1 MPDSLFEEAAG
12 AAGADAPV
20 RGAKPGEGTP
30 LAARLAPLEL
40 DEFAGQEHILGAG
53 KLLRRAIEADS
64 LQSAVFYGPSGAGKT
79 ALAHYISLKTKARTF
94 ELNAAT
100 AGVPELKKI
109 LEFSKG
115 LAGGLAERR
124 RVLLILDEIHHFNRT
139 QQDVLL
145 PSVEKGEVILIGMT
159 TENPFFYINGALL
172 SRFIVVEFKTLE
184 EGHLRKILAR
194 ALADESGLKG
204 LNVELSGEAAD
215 YLVSNSMGDARR
227 LLNALELAA
236 VTTRP
241 GPGGKRKLDLETAR
255 ESIQRRSLRY
265 DKSSDEHYD
274 HISAFIKSMR
284 GSDPDAAVYWLAKML
299 EAGEDP
305 RFLARR
311 ILICA
316 SEDVGNA
323 NPMALLVAQSA
334 FKSVEVLGMPESRIT
349 LAQAAIYVAVS
360 PKSNASYMAINKAM
374 AEVSKGP
381 ERPVPMHLRDAS
393 KDGEA
398 LGHGKGYKYPHD
410 FPNHY
415 TAQEYMPEPKKFY
428 EPTEQGFEAE
438 ISKRLKRLKG
448 GGAE

>member
-1 MPDSLFEEAAG
+1 MSDPLFEENPEAAT
-12 AAGADAPV
+12 ADAP
-20 RGAKPGEGTP
+20 AP
-30 LAARLAPLEL
+30 LAARLAPREL
-40 DEFAGQEHILGAG
+40 DEFAGQEHILGPG

-79 ALAHYISLKTKARTF
+79 ALAGYISSKTKARTF
-94 ELNAAT
+94 ELNAVT
-100 AGVPELKKI
+100 AGVAELKKI

-115 LAGGLAERR
+115 MSGGFAKKQRI
-124 RVLLILDEIHHFNRT
+124 LLILDEIHHFNRT

-145 PSVEKGEVILIGMT
+145 PAVEKGDVILIGMT

-172 SRFIVVEFKTLE
+172 SRSIVVEFKPLE
-184 EGHLRKILAR
+184 EGHLRKILGR
-194 ALADESGLKG
+194 ALTEERGLKN
-204 LNVELSGEAAD
+204 LNVELSPEAAD

-227 LLNALELAA
+227 LLNALELA
-236 VTTRP
+236 VVSSEPQVRS
-241 GPGGKRKLDLETAR
+241 GGRVGDKWRRVIGIEIVR
-255 ESIQRRSLRY
+255 ESIQKRGLRY

-323 NPMALLVAQSA
+323 NPMALMVAQSA
-334 FKSVEVLGMPESRIT
+334 FKSVEMLGMPESRIT

-374 AEVSKGP
+374 AEVANGP

-415 TAQEYMPEPKKFY
+415 VKQEYMPEPRKFY
-428 EPTEQGFEAE
+428 KPTEQGFEAE
-438 ISKRLKRLKG
+438 IAKRLTRLKEPG
-448 GGAE
+448 NKD